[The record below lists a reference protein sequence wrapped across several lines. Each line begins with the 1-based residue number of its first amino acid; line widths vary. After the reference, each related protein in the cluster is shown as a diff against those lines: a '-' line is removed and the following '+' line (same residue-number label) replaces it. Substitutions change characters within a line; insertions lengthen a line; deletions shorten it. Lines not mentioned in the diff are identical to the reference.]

1 MKKSKKIF
9 VVVIGFLF
17 VALQTQSQTI
27 DRVKLD
33 AYLNRDNSKWIKA
46 LKMAEKSDLS
56 KPQNLEELIHCYY
69 ALTSNLIAKKMRDD
83 AENNIQKAKSY
94 IEILLKKNP
103 NNAVALNYKGVFLG
117 YEIAMNKMKAVTQG
131 NSCRNNINK
140 ALQLDPNNPQI
151 LFDKGNLL
159 YYPPKIFGGD
169 KKEALKYFQK
179 AIAIYEKQNKTQNN
193 WMYIQLLVIEG
204 HSYELLEQDKLAEK
218 SYLKILKIAPDFIT
232 VKNELYPKLKA
243 RMSGTSKEKA
253 KEIDYSLEKKK

>member
-1 MKKSKKIF
+1 MKKINKTSIL
-9 VVVIGFLF
+9 VIGFLYL
-17 VALQTQSQTI
+17 ALHLQSQTI
-27 DRVKLD
+27 DRVKFE
-33 AYLNRDNSKWIKA
+33 AYLYRDNIKWIKA

-69 ALTSNLIAKKMRDD
+69 ALTSNQIAKKMRDD
-83 AENNIQKAKSY
+83 AEMSIQKAKSY
-94 IEILLKKNP
+94 IDILLKKNP

-117 YEIAMNKMKAVTQG
+117 YEIAMNKMKAVTLG

-169 KKEALKYFQK
+169 KKEALKYYQK

-193 WMYIQLLVIEG
+193 WMYIQLLVVEG
-204 HSYELLEQDKLAEK
+204 HSYELLEQDKMAEK
-218 SYLKILKIAPDFIT
+218 SYLKILKIAPDFLT
-232 VKNELYPKLKA
+232 VKNDLYPKLKA
-243 RMSGTSKEKA
+243 RMSGNSNEKA
-253 KEIDYSLEKKK
+253 KEIDYSLDKK